1 MTVDILKSKHKRENS
16 MNVCLKIALSCIVIS
31 ALSACQD
38 QLMSND
44 RMTSAIAGTLGVS
57 PSQVTLSDRRSDGPT
72 NTYVLAHITN
82 GRTYACT
89 VNGGGALAFGI
100 INPPSCQ
107 PAVAHP

>member
-1 MTVDILKSKHKRENS
+1 MIFRPK
-16 MNVCLKIALSCIVIS
+16 ALASCIV
-31 ALSACQD
+31 LLTVSACQD

-44 RMTSAIAGTLGVS
+44 RMTSAIAGTLGVP

-82 GRTYACT
+82 GKTYACT

-107 PAVAHP
+107 PAAAP